1 MREKNTISSQ
11 IPKIGKQLANYSGME
26 VIDRLGEDVVKSV
39 VISILSGGNVRA
51 LTESLTRRRLS
62 LSNASMLMLFLQCMK
77 NCDNF
82 CDNLNGLVA
91 KEMKNEKLDKDAKIF
106 LNWLVG
112 LTGKGIQNVLRSDEQ
127 SFQEYLS
134 DLGESVAK
142 CASESDV
149 LFGALEAVFTDK
161 DNQVYRLNWRE
172 LLQIFCAVGAQTL
185 TIRGSEK
192 SMYGKFF
199 EKLVLGSLLTLLG
212 FTLKKDSPEKPEKI
226 FWLSER
232 GKKRESDATVIYKLG
247 VGVRF
252 DIGFIGPGNTEIS
265 LDKVSRFEREID
277 IGSQKHYMS
286 TIILVDRIGDRS
298 RITSMAQQIDG
309 DIVQMSMTYWV
320 KEVVA
325 VLHKR
330 IKFYHPILK
339 MDGEN
344 SIDYIIDKMKQ
355 IDIKQFVLN

>member
-1 MREKNTISSQ
+1 MKEKHTISNQ
-11 IPKIGKQLANYSGME
+11 IPKIGKQLANYNGVE
-26 VIDRLGEDVVKSV
+26 IIDRLGEDAVRNV

-62 LSNASMLMLFLQCMK
+62 LSNAAMLMLFLQCMK

-82 CDNLNGLVA
+82 STNLNEIIATEL
-91 KEMKNEKLDKDAKIF
+91 KQKKLDRDSKMF
-106 LNWLVG
+106 LNWLAG

-127 SFQEYLS
+127 SFREYLS
-134 DLGESVAK
+134 SLNESITKSA
-142 CASESDV
+142 AESDA
-149 LFGALEAVFTDK
+149 LFGVLQAVFTDK
-161 DNQVYRLNWRE
+161 NNHVYRLNWRE

-199 EKLVLGSLLTLLG
+199 EKLVLGSLLMLLG
-212 FTLKKDSPEKPEKI
+212 FSLRKEDNKRQEKI

-232 GKKRESDATVIYKLG
+232 GNKRESDATVICKLG
-247 VGVRF
+247 IGVRF

-265 LDKVSRFEREID
+265 LDKVSRFEREIE

-298 RITSMAQQIDG
+298 RIVDMAQQIDG
-309 DIVQMSMTYWV
+309 NIVQMSMTYWV
-320 KEVVA
+320 KEVA
-325 VLHKR
+325 AILHDR
-330 IKFYHPILK
+330 VGFSHALLN
-339 MDGEN
+339 MGGEK
-344 SIDYIIDKMKQ
+344 SISYITEKMKN
-355 IDIKQFVLN
+355 IDLRQFV